1 MSTWLDNI
9 NSNKFKQSYFRDFVD
24 VSGDILIRNGL
35 SLKLYDKNV
44 PTRVQFSINSN
55 EFRIF
60 NDINQT
66 YYDISNTNLIY
77 LQDLSQNIQERL
89 NIFTEKTQYIATDE
103 VTSDTL
109 IELNPLQNSVVVRSG
124 LDVSSTIV
132 GLSDL
137 SIVGDTTL
145 RGRVDIC
152 GNFYAQYADNSIP
165 VSAINGIVGGIS
177 DEMQAALNLKTNIS
191 DVDASFAIV
200 NSAIAEK
207 ANINIVD
214 ASFAL
219 VNSDIALKASIS
231 DVDTSLNLKANISS
245 PVFTGDVSM
254 NDNLRIGGNL
264 LITSDVSFNSKLFI
278 TGDASFNSRVDICGN
293 FYAQYP
299 NASIPASAIIGISNE
314 TQSALNLKSNI
325 SDVDASFALVNS
337 AIAEKANSSIV
348 DSSFATVTNTLALK
362 APLAN
367 PTFTGIVNASK
378 VTISSDASFNGRVDI
393 CGNFYAQYPDS
404 SIPSTAIVGG
414 VGVDANSDVSLNQNL
429 SVGGDASFNGRVDI
443 CGNFYAQYPDNSIPA
458 TAIIG
463 GVGSSSGGT
472 TTSDVVAFDNNFA
485 IITGAGQEVQLNDD
499 NFALIKP
506 MPYGAIGSHDIT
518 FEDNF
523 VMIQDGIEPYTFK
536 RLNITTNLSVSSLA
550 TFTGIT
556 YFNNE
561 VYANTPSLYDSSRL
575 VATTAY
581 VKGQNYAT
589 ASTLFRQF

>member
-1 MSTWLDNI
+1 
-9 NSNKFKQSYFRDFVD
+9 
-24 VSGDILIRNGL
+24 
-35 SLKLYDKNV
+35 
-44 PTRVQFSINSN
+44 
-55 EFRIF
+55 
-60 NDINQT
+60 
-66 YYDISNTNLIY
+66 
-77 LQDLSQNIQERL
+77 
-89 NIFTEKTQYIATDE
+89 
-103 VTSDTL
+103 
-109 IELNPLQNSVVVRSG
+109 
-124 LDVSSTIV
+124 
-132 GLSDL
+132 
-137 SIVGDTTL
+137 
-145 RGRVDIC
+145 
-152 GNFYAQYADNSIP
+152 
-165 VSAINGIVGGIS
+165 
-177 DEMQAALNLKTNIS
+177 
-191 DVDASFAIV
+191 
-200 NSAIAEK
+200 
-207 ANINIVD
+207 
-214 ASFAL
+214 
-219 VNSDIALKASIS
+219 
-231 DVDTSLNLKANISS
+231 
-245 PVFTGDVSM
+245 
-254 NDNLRIGGNL
+254 
-264 LITSDVSFNSKLFI
+264 
-278 TGDASFNSRVDICGN
+278 
-293 FYAQYP
+293 
-299 NASIPASAIIGISNE
+299 
-314 TQSALNLKSNI
+314 
-325 SDVDASFALVNS
+325 
-337 AIAEKANSSIV
+337 
-348 DSSFATVTNTLALK
+348 LK

-378 VTISSDASFNGRVDI
+378 VTISS
-393 CGNFYAQYPDS
+393 
-404 SIPSTAIVGG
+404 
-414 VGVDANSDVSLNQNL
+414 
-429 SVGGDASFNGRVDI
+429 DASFNGRVDI